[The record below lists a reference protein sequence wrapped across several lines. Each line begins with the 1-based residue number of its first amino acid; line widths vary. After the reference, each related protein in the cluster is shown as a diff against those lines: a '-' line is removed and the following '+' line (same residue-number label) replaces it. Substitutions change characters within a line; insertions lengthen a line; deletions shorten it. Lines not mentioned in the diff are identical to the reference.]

1 MTKRR
6 FSKEFPYLYTL
17 LNRGFGQHC
26 NILGR
31 RMEAKVAYYRVLVED
46 EDGEKV
52 LPEIDAFLQSPWAEP
67 EAIKEAF
74 RQSEVWYP
82 YWERRYKGASDPDNR
97 AIGWIEQIR
106 DILKTPMPDQVRRN
120 AAKFVRIGDEFD

>member
-1 MTKRR
+1 M
-6 FSKEFPYLYTL
+6 YTL
-17 LNRGFGQHC
+17 LNRSFGQHC
-26 NILGR
+26 DALGR

-52 LPEIDAFLQSPWAEP
+52 LLEIEAFLKSPWTGP

-74 RQSEVWYP
+74 RQADVWYP
-82 YWERRYKGASDPDNR
+82 YAERRYKGASDPDNR

-106 DILKTPMPDQVRRN
+106 DILMAPMSDQVRRN
-120 AAKFVRIGDEFD
+120 AAKLVRIGDEFD